1 MGKKLVLVI
10 ILGLG
15 AAAAAHAQQT
25 TKPAPYSGLG
35 TGTAGAGGTAG
46 TTSKTPGAEP
56 LQTVPGGAIPMGAS
70 TQDASKLPD
79 DPTNFDAG
87 RRSKGR

>member
-15 AAAAAHAQQT
+15 AVAVAHAQQT

-35 TGTAGAGGTAG
+35 AGTPGAVG
-46 TTSKTPGAEP
+46 TTSKTPGAEQP
-56 LQTVPGGAIPMGAS
+56 QTIPGGGIPMGAS
-70 TQDASKLPD
+70 TQDTSKLSD
-79 DPTNFDAG
+79 DPSNFDADG
-87 RRSKGR
+87 RSKGR

>member
-15 AAAAAHAQQT
+15 AVAVAHAQQT
-25 TKPAPYSGLG
+25 TKSTPYSGLG
-35 TGTAGAGGTAG
+35 TGTPGAVGTTG

-56 LQTVPGGAIPMGAS
+56 AQTIPGGGIPMGAS
-70 TQDASKLPD
+70 TQDTSKLSD
-79 DPTNFDAG
+79 DPSNFDAG
-87 RRSKGR
+87 GRSKDR